1 MNINAEK
8 GLCTGGNVALGY
20 CVDENKQFQIDPLT
34 APIVNKIFEMY
45 VSGNTMA
52 EIIRYLNSQHI
63 KTSYGNEF
71 NKNSINRILRNKR
84 YIGIY
89 TYKGTEIPDGM
100 PRIINES
107 LFYEVQEMMDKKK
120 KAPARAKA
128 TVNYIL
134 STKLFC
140 GHCKAAMTGVS
151 GTSSTSKKYYYYQC
165 VTNRR
170 DKTCKKKKVSKA
182 YIEDLVVTETRNLL
196 TKETINKIAAEVV
209 RLCEKESNNDN
220 VRRLEKTLKDSK
232 KAIENLFK
240 ALEQGQ
246 AADIIL
252 ERITQKKKEQ
262 EEVEQQ
268 IMMEKIKNPVP
279 SISEVRFF
287 IEQFRKGD
295 INDIKYRQALID
307 TFVNKI
313 YLYDDKMTILYNV
326 QDSHSDLTIDEI
338 SSSTVGLVEARGVE
352 PTTYKHIAFFQKS
365 LKY

>member
-1 MNINAEK
+1 
-8 GLCTGGNVALGY
+8 
-20 CVDENKQFQIDPLT
+20 
-34 APIVNKIFEMY
+34 
-45 VSGNTMA
+45 
-52 EIIRYLNSQHI
+52 
-63 KTSYGNEF
+63 
-71 NKNSINRILRNKR
+71 
-84 YIGIY
+84 
-89 TYKGTEIPDGM
+89 
-100 PRIINES
+100 
-107 LFYEVQEMMDKKK
+107 MMDKKK

-352 PTTYKHIAFFQKS
+352 PLSENHLQQLSSSAVSLLGFPSHSAGRQAQCYGSLCVMTSGETPQCSRAPLIDAFIRGAVVPAKTAA
-365 LKY
+365 